1 MEIQFE
7 KYVDGLVPAIVQDS
21 TSGRVL
27 MLGFMN
33 KSAFEKTIETRRVT
47 FFSRSRQELWTKGE
61 TSGNFLDVEST
72 FIDCDSDTI
81 LIKARPHGPTCHN
94 GTDTCFGEDNRPFDF
109 LYELEATIRDRK
121 VSLQPG
127 SYTAELFGKG
137 IEKIAQKVGE
147 EAVETVIE
155 SIGDN
160 KDRLKEECADLI
172 FHLLVLLAEKE
183 VRLSEV
189 VDTLKNRAR

>member
-7 KYVDGLVPAIVQDS
+7 KYADGLVPAIVQDAI
-21 TSGRVL
+21 SGRVL

-33 KSAFEKTIETRRVT
+33 KPAFERTIETKRVT

-72 FIDCDSDTI
+72 FVDCDSDTI

-94 GTDTCFGEDNRPFDF
+94 GTDTCFGEENGSPDF
-109 LYELEATIRDRK
+109 LYQLEATIRDRK
-121 VSLQPG
+121 ISSPSD
-127 SYTAELFGKG
+127 SYTAKLFGKG

-155 SIGDN
+155 SLGD
-160 KDRLKEECADLI
+160 DRERLKEECADLI
-172 FHLLVLLAEKE
+172 FHLLVLLAEKD
-183 VRLSEV
+183 VKLSEV